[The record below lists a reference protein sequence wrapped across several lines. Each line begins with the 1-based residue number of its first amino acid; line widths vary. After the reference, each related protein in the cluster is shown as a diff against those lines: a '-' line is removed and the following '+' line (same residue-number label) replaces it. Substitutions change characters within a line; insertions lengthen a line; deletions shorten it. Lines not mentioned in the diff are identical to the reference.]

1 MKKTLLLLCGLLL
14 LAGCQ
19 GESEQESSAVS
30 TAASSE
36 ESLVSAESSR
46 AESSYPSEISLP
58 EELFTS
64 SEEEASLPVTPDPIP
79 LRGVLR
85 FTFPE
90 GWQNQGGADSLFA
103 LSPDGTASVQG
114 SFTPLATMQGL
125 TGEMLASSAAPALQ
139 KAWEDSGFSGV
150 TAQVI
155 TVSTDGTDHN
165 AVSLQGVLEGTAVF
179 QWQIYVLLEDGYITL
194 TVTSYDQDLRTDLLM
209 CFSAL

>member
-1 MKKTLLLLCGLLL
+1 MKKVALALLLCLL
-14 LAGCQ
+14 LAGCHTPA
-19 GESEQESSAVS
+19 EQEFSEEESV
-30 TAASSE
+30 ASSQ
-36 ESLVSAESSR
+36 SAEEFST
-46 AESSYPSEISLP
+46 ESVITEISLP
-58 EELFTS
+58 EES
-64 SEEEASLPVTPDPIP
+64 SESSAEELSLPETPAPYSLCDT
-79 LRGVLR
+79 LL

-90 GWQNQGGADSLFA
+90 GWQNQGGADGLFA

-125 TGEMLASSAAPALQ
+125 TGEMLSSSAAPALQ
-139 KAWEDSGFSGV
+139 KAWEDSGFNGV

-179 QWQIYVLLEDGYITL
+179 QWQIYIPLEDGYITL
-194 TVTSYDQDLRTDLLM
+194 TITSYDQDLRTDLLK

>member
-1 MKKTLLLLCGLLL
+1 MKKVAFALLLCLL
-14 LAGCQ
+14 LAGFHTPA
-19 GESEQESSAVS
+19 EQEFSAEES
-30 TAASSE
+30 TASSQSAAE
-36 ESLVSAESSR
+36 FSTESVIT
-46 AESSYPSEISLP
+46 EISLP
-58 EELFTS
+58 EES
-64 SEEEASLPVTPDPIP
+64 SESSAEELSLPETPAPYSLCDT
-79 LRGVLR
+79 LL

-139 KAWEDSGFSGV
+139 KAWEDSGFIGVTHEVATFFLDGKPYSGV
-150 TAQVI
+150 A
-155 TVSTDGTDHN
+155 
-165 AVSLQGVLEGTAVF
+165 LQGVLDGTAVF

-194 TVTSYDQDLRTDLLM
+194 TVTSYDQDLRTDLLK